1 MLWVT
6 DMSELATYKFE
17 ITGIDCANCAAKLE
31 SEISRLEGIS
41 NVSLNF
47 MKSSLTY
54 DCDHS
59 RGKEMEARVREVTA
73 KEEPDAV
80 ITTKVHEHHHEHHHE
95 AECGCHEHDH

>member
-31 SEISRLEGIS
+31 NEISRLEGIS

-47 MKSSLTY
+47 MKNSLTY
-54 DCDHS
+54 ECDHS
-59 RGKEMEARVREVTA
+59 KGKEMEAWVKGSPV
-73 KEEPDAV
+73 K
-80 ITTKVHEHHHEHHHE
+80 K
-95 AECGCHEHDH
+95 